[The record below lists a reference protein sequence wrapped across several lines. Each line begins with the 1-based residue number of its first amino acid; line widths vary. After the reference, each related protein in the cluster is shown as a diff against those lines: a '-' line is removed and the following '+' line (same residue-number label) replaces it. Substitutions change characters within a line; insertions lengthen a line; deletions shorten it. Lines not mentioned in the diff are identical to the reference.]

1 MLRSQRHLFEV
12 ASGLMKLRVL
22 RFRSDEDRNV
32 RICVF
37 PQREEIL
44 IRRFGLGG
52 VALHGIGS
60 ADLEMRESADGLV
73 YHNSKMV
80 EDFLELGCRLA
91 ALKPGQ
97 VRFPA
102 HINGIERIIA
112 LIFPNSYG
120 PAA

>member
-1 MLRSQRHLFEV
+1 M
-12 ASGLMKLRVL
+12 
-22 RFRSDEDRNV
+22 
-32 RICVF
+32 F

-44 IRRFGLGG
+44 IRCFGLGG

-102 HINGIERIIA
+102 HIRT
-112 LIFPNSYG
+112 G
-120 PAA
+120 PQPEEPR